1 MEISVS
7 NQTPAKRVVKWVLTV
22 LILAVLLLAVWYM
35 AGERI
40 LAAKPDGEKYQAVFL
55 TNGQVYFG
63 KLKLSGSTVVLKDI
77 YYLQVTQ
84 DLQATG
90 NTQESTTTPPTAS
103 NNNQQQRINL
113 VKLGQELHG
122 PEDTMYIERD
132 KILFWENLKDD
143 SRVVESIN
151 QAKQ

>member
-1 MEISVS
+1 MENTVQNISS
-7 NQTPAKRVVKWVLTV
+7 PASKGWLKTLFIILGVVVV
-22 LILAVLLLAVWYM
+22 LLAVWF
-35 AGERI
+35 AFGDKL
-40 LAAKPDGEKYQAVFL
+40 LAAKPVGSKYQAVFL
-55 TNGQVYFG
+55 SNGQVYFG
-63 KLKLSGSTVVLKDI
+63 KLKLQGKSAVLSDI

-90 NTQESTTTPPTAS
+90 GTESTPAAQQT
-103 NNNQQQRINL
+103 NKDQQQRINL

-143 SRVVESIN
+143 SKVVESIN
-151 QAKQ
+151 QAKK